1 MGRGFIA
8 PVINMAPM
16 VPHEHAVKLAKIHV
30 EIARDNGIRSDRVGI
45 EAMCILAGL
54 RDEPAIMP
62 TTQAIRY
69 VNLVTGQVLRSKSN
83 GSGRSSN
90 RSKPRRN

>member
-1 MGRGFIA
+1 MDRSFIA
-8 PVINMAPM
+8 PTINTAPA
-16 VPHEHAVKLAKIHV
+16 VPHEHAVKLAKMHIEV
-30 EIARDNGIRSDRVGI
+30 ARDNGIRSDRVGI

-69 VNLVTGQVLRSKSN
+69 VNLVTGQVPRSKNN
-83 GSGRSSN
+83 GNGRSSN
-90 RSKPRRN
+90 RSRPHRN